1 MTMKRYFLLFLS
13 TALVI
18 GSLTA
23 AGFTMKPHAVA
34 VRTWSLHSTSVLDTL
49 LCNGTVVRA
58 KERSVAF
65 SKNIRIEEVFV
76 EKGEQVSAGQALF
89 SYQASSTPS
98 TSAQQQTYAELWEE
112 YQKTGQVPA
121 DVETILAGMGES
133 APLEEEYGELQT
145 AVSPIDGAVT
155 ALDIQPG
162 EILPMGNSAAVIAD
176 PDNLK
181 IELQINEANISKIQ
195 VGQQAEITGSGF
207 PETQYQAE
215 VVSISDEAVVQTSTS
230 GKESVVE
237 VILKVLSPDEKIKP
251 GYTVKASVVTECLED
266 AVQIP
271 YDAVFADEEG
281 KEYIYIVDHNRAKIQ
296 PITTIKEYTSG
307 IVIEEELEE
316 GTSIILEPEHITE
329 GSYVKCFETE
339 AFAND

>member
-112 YQKTGQVPA
+112 YQ
-121 DVETILAGMGES
+121 
-133 APLEEEYGELQT
+133 
-145 AVSPIDGAVT
+145 
-155 ALDIQPG
+155 
-162 EILPMGNSAAVIAD
+162 
-176 PDNLK
+176 
-181 IELQINEANISKIQ
+181 
-195 VGQQAEITGSGF
+195 
-207 PETQYQAE
+207 
-215 VVSISDEAVVQTSTS
+215 
-230 GKESVVE
+230 
-237 VILKVLSPDEKIKP
+237 
-251 GYTVKASVVTECLED
+251 
-266 AVQIP
+266 
-271 YDAVFADEEG
+271 
-281 KEYIYIVDHNRAKIQ
+281 
-296 PITTIKEYTSG
+296 
-307 IVIEEELEE
+307 
-316 GTSIILEPEHITE
+316 
-329 GSYVKCFETE
+329 
-339 AFAND
+339 